1 MSTNSQQV
9 VIQSIH
15 GVDFVRFET
24 ARIDHHNFNELQ
36 KHILEYLDEH
46 QPLRVVA
53 NLRKIEYLHS
63 IGIGLL
69 VGMVKHVHAY
79 KGEVRF
85 CSMQTEV
92 HELLTITRMHNLF
105 EVFDTEKEAT
115 AGF

>member
-1 MSTNSQQV
+1 MSVNSQPV

-15 GVDFVRFET
+15 GVAFIRFEVP
-24 ARIDHHNFNELQ
+24 RIDHDNFEEIH
-36 KHILEYLDEH
+36 KYILAYLDEH
-46 QPLRVVA
+46 QPIRVVA
-53 NLRKIEYLHS
+53 NLRKVEYLHS
-63 IGIGLL
+63 MGIGLL

-79 KGEVRF
+79 QGKIRF

-92 HELLTITRMHNLF
+92 HELLTITRMHDVF